1 MAEVESWPVRVPCVL
16 ASPTDPQGLAAQGR
30 QTTQP
35 TARFPGAPS
44 TAPPQEQRPPFHLIN
59 AARSARAPP
68 PRGHDLIS
76 LAGHL
81 AHPRPVQATRCHQH
95 LASNSSHFK
104 SILSRHSRL
113 HEGKVFLSDQQIAC
127 GITRWPEG
135 GRAQVSNLKR
145 ERGSLGAQQLRLRS
159 PHP

>member
-1 MAEVESWPVRVPCVL
+1 MHVTQDGRGGEL
-16 ASPTDPQGLAAQGR
+16 ACQGPLRPGSPNRPTGAGSPRELAAQGR
-30 QTTQP
+30 RTTQP
-35 TARFPGAPS
+35 TVRSPGAPS
-44 TAPPQEQRPPFHLIN
+44 TAPPPELRPPFHPIN
-59 AARSARAPP
+59 ASRSARAPP

-95 LASNSSHFK
+95 LASNSSRFK

-127 GITRWPEG
+127 GITHWPEG
-135 GRAQVSNLKR
+135 G
-145 ERGSLGAQQLRLRS
+145 
-159 PHP
+159 